1 MGMWY
6 INATIDDEY
15 QLSTIQHFEV
25 KEQILPRFEVILETK
40 PNVKLDEGDILLT
53 IYGKHSFDDFVTG
66 TAK

>member
-15 QLSTIQHFEV
+15 QLSTVQHFEV
-25 KEQILPRFEVILETK
+25 KEYTLPRFEIILETK
-40 PNVKLDEGDILLT
+40 SNVHKDEVDILLT
-53 IYGKHSFDDFVTG
+53 VYGNYTFGEFVTG